1 MPIATIKIL
10 EIALAAL
17 GVLPSVIDAVADL
30 IELRKRIAA
39 GGGVTDAELDAI
51 MDRIAARSARI
62 QSA

>member
-1 MPIATIKIL
+1 MPIATVKIL

-39 GGGVTDAELDAI
+39 GGGVTDAELDII
-51 MDRIAARSARI
+51 MERIAARSARI

>member
-17 GVLPSVIDAVADL
+17 GVMPNILDAVADL
-30 IELRKRIAA
+30 LELRKRMQS

-51 MDRIAARSARI
+51 MDRISSRSARI